1 MPSTYY
7 EQGRRDAEN
16 GELNQ
21 LFYHTYHDYKRG
33 YDDGINGPSRR
44 SRAPLI
50 ISVALIGI
58 LGASAGWVA
67 RDRGLLASQATSTPL
82 VVTATLAIPTP
93 TFPFTIAT
101 EGPTAAPTAASDLQV
116 GGAATVATG
125 GDPLRVRS
133 RPTTDGDRL
142 GSLPNGAAVTIV
154 GGPQDAEGRI
164 WWEVQTPSLTGWVV
178 GEFLAVAP

>member
-33 YDDGINGPSRR
+33 YDEGIKGPSRR
-44 SRAPLI
+44 SRAPLFI
-50 ISVALIGI
+50 LVALIAA

-67 RDRGLLASQATSTPL
+67 RDRGLLADATTATPL
-82 VVTATLAIPTP
+82 VVTATPVVPTP
-93 TFPFTIAT
+93 TFPFIIAT
-101 EGPTAAPTAASDLQV
+101 EGPTAAPTAASDLRV
-116 GGAATVATG
+116 GAQASVATG

-154 GGPQDAEGRI
+154 GGPQSADGRT
-164 WWEVQTPSLTGWVV
+164 WWEVQTSSLTGWVV
-178 GEFLAVAP
+178 GDFLAAAP